1 MSDIVTIPQKT
12 LVVVADGHQAILFRS
27 QGVKDAL
34 TLAEERR
41 VTPQNLDDDGPSGS
55 RPPEQT
61 SLQTDEATFAKQL
74 ANELYSMKQAHKFE
88 TMVLAADP
96 QTLGQLRDTMHKT
109 VSDSIILSLNK
120 VLTNHTIPDVAKAVR
135 DAAG

>member
-1 MSDIVTIPQKT
+1 MSDIVIIPQNT
-12 LVVVADGHQAILFRS
+12 LVVVADGHQAILLRS
-27 QGVKDAL
+27 HGVKDAL

-41 VTPQNLDDDGPSGS
+41 VTPQNLEDDGPSGS

-61 SLQTDEATFAKQL
+61 IVQTDEATFAKQL
-74 ANELYSMKQAHKFE
+74 ANELYSMKHAHQFDK
-88 TMVLAADP
+88 MVLAADP

-109 VSDSIILSLNK
+109 VADSIVLSLNK
-120 VLTNHTIPDVAKAVR
+120 VLTNHSTLDLAKAVR